1 MTTKTKMTKQ
11 DAERL
16 KTWGTVVT
24 ALEALQKAY
33 TDTSTEADTLM
44 QEGNPA
50 GTARNI
56 RDSLGELLRPLEVE
70 LWRNAKSS
78 GLSMPTFLTI

>member
-1 MTTKTKMTKQ
+1 MITKTKATKQ
-11 DAERL
+11 DSERL
-16 KTWGTVVT
+16 KTWGTVLA

-33 TDTSTEADTLM
+33 LETNAEADTLM

-50 GTARNI
+50 GTARNM
-56 RDSLGELLRPLEVE
+56 RDSLGEMLRPLEVE
-70 LWRNAKSS
+70 LWQNAKSS